1 MAVSASL
8 HATKSMAR
16 GTAARQGT
24 GIFTILPRFNQ
35 SVIFSFK
42 SRTAS
47 INLVKSAVG
56 WVSIEIYLLSFEQ
69 TMEKL
74 RTRGMRF

>member
-35 SVIFSFK
+35 FVI
-42 SRTAS
+42 
-47 INLVKSAVG
+47 IQVVQHVKSAVG
-56 WVSIEIYLLSFEQ
+56 WVVGLPKIFGGKSAKPHGAYWVK
-69 TMEKL
+69 T
-74 RTRGMRF
+74 